1 MNLLFVC
8 RYNCFRSRVA
18 EAIFNNINKNKKIH
32 VKSAGYA
39 IAAVDCIL
47 DRAAQVL
54 DEMKIPYDSSQLAVQ
69 LNDIMIDWAD
79 KIVIMANDVP
89 LEEFPENKTIRI
101 NVPDAYHS
109 IEKTRETIQVIK
121 KEVEKISVDLNKVI

>member
-18 EAIFNNINKNKKIH
+18 EAIFNNINKNNKIK
-32 VKSAGYA
+32 VKSAGYS
-39 IAAVDCIL
+39 IGSIDCIL

-69 LNDIMIDWAD
+69 LNDTIIDWAD
-79 KIVIMANDVP
+79 KVIIVANDVP
-89 LEEFPENKTIRI
+89 LENFPREKTVKIE
-101 NVPDAYHS
+101 VPDAYHS

-121 KEVEKISVDLNKVI
+121 KEIEKLSFDLNKLI